1 MLGATTKKEVLQI
14 LDLLE
19 EHMAGANYEVKTC
32 GAECLE
38 RIIDRLSSPTLDLGD
53 NDWDSLLERIWPRVL
68 ENSRDRGHE
77 NVRLKGASAIVG
89 FLKLQGHGNIWG
101 TIRDD
106 LRQTLAEERSSV
118 VLQVME
124 SAVTRFLLR

>member
-1 MLGATTKKEVLQI
+1 
-14 LDLLE
+14 
-19 EHMAGANYEVKTC
+19 MAGANYEVKTC

-38 RIIDRLSSPTLDLGD
+38 RIIDRLSSSLPTLGLGD
-53 NDWDSLLERIWPRVL
+53 QDWDSLLGRIWPRVL

-101 TIRDD
+101 TIQDD

>member
-1 MLGATTKKEVLQI
+1 MLDI
-14 LDLLE
+14 LE

-32 GAECLE
+32 GAECLG
-38 RIIDRLSSPTLDLGD
+38 RIIDRLSLPALNLDD
-53 NDWDSLLERIWPRVL
+53 KDWDKLLERIWPRVL

-77 NVRLKGASAIVG
+77 NVRLKAASAIVG
-89 FLKLQGHGNIWG
+89 FLKLQEHGNIWG
-101 TIRDD
+101 AVRED

-124 SAVTRFLLR
+124 SAVTRFLLQ